1 MDAGGLLF
9 PSRCLGCGRV
19 LVPPGVS
26 VPVCSSCVGKLLS
39 QRVNAFAVA
48 RCRMCGIELVSEQ
61 SVCTRC
67 RDRAMQFDLHRSLF
81 YYTGLARTLV
91 NAFKF
96 QRQVRLARLFADLLA
111 ESCQHADISAPLC
124 PIPAHPWN
132 RRRRGFSTA
141 DRLVGCMRKRA
152 GMPVVRLLGRRISRQ
167 QKALGYSSRKANV
180 EGMFT
185 LRTPYPSRH
194 MVRRLERVILVD
206 DVFTTGATVSECARV
221 LKEAGVK
228 FVGVV
233 TLAMEL

>member
-1 MDAGGLLF
+1 
-9 PSRCLGCGRV
+9 
-19 LVPPGVS
+19 
-26 VPVCSSCVGKLLS
+26 
-39 QRVNAFAVA
+39 
-48 RCRMCGIELVSEQ
+48 
-61 SVCTRC
+61 
-67 RDRAMQFDLHRSLF
+67 
-81 YYTGLARTLV
+81 
-91 NAFKF
+91 
-96 QRQVRLARLFADLLA
+96 
-111 ESCQHADISAPLC
+111 
-124 PIPAHPWN
+124 
-132 RRRRGFSTA
+132 
-141 DRLVGCMRKRA
+141 MRKRA

-228 FVGVV
+228 FVSVV